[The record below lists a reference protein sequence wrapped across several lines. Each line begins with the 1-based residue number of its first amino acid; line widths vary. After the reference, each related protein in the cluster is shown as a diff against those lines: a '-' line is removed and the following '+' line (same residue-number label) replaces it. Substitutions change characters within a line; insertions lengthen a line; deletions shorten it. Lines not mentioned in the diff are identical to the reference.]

1 MILIKRYGTPL
12 ILSVVLYSVIYLI
25 FGNGSPY
32 FGMGLVLSV
41 ILGYLMRICD
51 DIGDYEKDKAKGK
64 TPIRKEILI
73 VMGALATS
81 VFLILT
87 LISKAY
93 PMAISLWVILLQFF
107 ITDKYRDI
115 IKPLFMPVIVI
126 ALVISFFAP
135 GFWLAVIVPIL
146 IIFDIVLIVLKR
158 CRRKI

>member
-51 DIGDYEKDKAKGK
+51 DIGDYEKDKAKGR

-73 VMGALATS
+73 VMGA
-81 VFLILT
+81 LILT

-126 ALVISFFAP
+126 TLVISFFAP